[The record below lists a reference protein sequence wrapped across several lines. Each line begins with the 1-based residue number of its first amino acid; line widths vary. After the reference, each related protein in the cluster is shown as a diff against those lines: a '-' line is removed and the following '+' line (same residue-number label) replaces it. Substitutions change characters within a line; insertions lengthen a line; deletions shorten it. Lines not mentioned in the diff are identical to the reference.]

1 MRLRW
6 ISNSALSVVGSLIA
20 CSETAEPPST
30 IGGTAI
36 TAGNGGAVGGAAGS
50 TGAKATGGAPTGG
63 TTGGTF
69 AAGGAAAGGG
79 GGFGGIP
86 AASSGGLA
94 GGGSAGGGGTSG
106 GASGSSTGGAATGG
120 APPVMCTPPEG
131 NNRGFTTRFWDC
143 CKPSCGWPNNAGGKQ
158 PAKSC
163 NRQNGGTGANDQSA
177 CSGGGAFACFDYSP
191 WAVSEDLSYGYAAFN
206 GAPCGTCFEL
216 KFTGESNSQP
226 DDQGAPALCGK
237 RMIVQVVNI
246 GGIEGGQFDLMIPG
260 GGVGDFNACSNQWG
274 VQDDAQL
281 GERYGGLMLA
291 CQRKDNELEARKACT
306 LEACNS
312 LFSNGSFSQLLDGCK
327 WTVDWLN
334 TADNPRVVY
343 EQVNCPQELLNKSGL
358 R

>member
-1 MRLRW
+1 
-6 ISNSALSVVGSLIA
+6 
-20 CSETAEPPST
+20 
-30 IGGTAI
+30 
-36 TAGNGGAVGGAAGS
+36 
-50 TGAKATGGAPTGG
+50 
-63 TTGGTF
+63 
-69 AAGGAAAGGG
+69 
-79 GGFGGIP
+79 
-86 AASSGGLA
+86 
-94 GGGSAGGGGTSG
+94 SAGGGGTSG